1 MPRDEDFHGEGY
13 DGELEKRSE
22 LVYDLP
28 EPAPDAPTGDGDGG
42 GERVSGA
49 DGGAEGPISWVWM
62 CQHLQ
67 NVPKNVPTFAKYE
80 SKGLTV

>member
-1 MPRDEDFHGEGY
+1 MPRDEDFQGEGY

-42 GERVSGA
+42 DGGGADVGGGDPGGGDDSGA
-49 DGGAEGPISWVWM
+49 D
-62 CQHLQ
+62 Q
-67 NVPKNVPTFAKYE
+67 
-80 SKGLTV
+80 